1 MRYGLKTFRSHRMPV
16 AVSKKNNWDA
26 KPFVKVP
33 VRLLLCQQLHA
44 NSKLLLIFLINQV
57 GFRPVSMTTID
68 RCLGVHRSTRIRCLQ
83 ELKELGFVSGSDNNL
98 VLNDPEP
105 ILASLHEQHRRTE
118 QELEGLVADSYAVIG
133 MDGPSQKNLAPEKRD
148 FLQEATDSW
157 NRYRPKDYQKIRRIS
172 AQLVK
177 SLDYHMRELRIE
189 PHHYDE
195 FFAAIKSGI
204 EHSEFW
210 SKTNSNKTLQAVIG
224 IGTPTDKKKSNVYS
238 LFNDGIES
246 PAAPAEETERNDTI
260 VYPASCR
267 KLINDYEA
275 AQYAYEQAYRS
286 SRVTPDIEEYVIR
299 TEQALKNVKLEPAN
313 FRLKY
318 GLKTWPT
325 DTPEPSK
332 SRVVNWTFDDEYG
345 YAY

>member
-1 MRYGLKTFRSHRMPV
+1 M
-16 AVSKKNNWDA
+16 
-26 KPFVKVP
+26 
-33 VRLLLCQQLHA
+33 
-44 NSKLLLIFLINQV
+44 NQV
-57 GFRPVSMTTID
+57 GFRSVSMTTID
-68 RCLGVHRSTRIRCLQ
+68 RCLGIHRSTRIRCLT
-83 ELKELGFVSGSDNNL
+83 ELKEHGFVSGTDNHL
-98 VLNDPEP
+98 VLMDPEP
-105 ILASLHEQHRRTE
+105 ILVRLREQHDRE
-118 QELEGLVADSYAVIG
+118 EKEIQDLVSDSYAVIG
-133 MDGPSQKNLAPEKRD
+133 MEGPLSKSEAPEKRD

-210 SKTNSNKTLQAVIG
+210 SKTNSNKTLQAIIG
-224 IGTPTDKKKSNVYS
+224 IGTPTDKKKNNVYS
-238 LFNDGIES
+238 LFNDGIE
-246 PAAPAEETERNDTI
+246 APARPEEEAERNDTI
-260 VYPASCR
+260 VYPAACR

-299 TEQALKNVKLEPAN
+299 TEDALKQAKLDPAN

-318 GLKTWPT
+318 GLRTWPT
-325 DTPEPSK
+325 DTPEPKK